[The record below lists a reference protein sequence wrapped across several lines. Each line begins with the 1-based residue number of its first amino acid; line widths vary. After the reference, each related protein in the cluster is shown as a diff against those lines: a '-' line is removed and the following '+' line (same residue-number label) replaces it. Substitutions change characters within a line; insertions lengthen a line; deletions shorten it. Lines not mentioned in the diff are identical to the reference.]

1 MAKDEEAVELSD
13 VHVKTKLPKKAKT
26 GKDYWLYETNKGTV
40 MCFEPSVAAKVN
52 PSDTMGY
59 TLSVV
64 PPGEGFKNGILKAM
78 IKMTEH
84 VPAGGQSAPSAA
96 PVGQAPYTPR
106 PAGGGGS
113 FGAMGRD
120 MSTDIRISKL
130 SVFSSISAIQ
140 AAKIKVD
147 PDMAKA
153 STAAILCETMDLTKA
168 VLAELM
174 YPELQPVNGLPSAA
188 QAPAA
193 AQPVSDEPP
202 FKAPAQPAAQ
212 PAGQPAASTAM
223 PPVTPKPAPAA
234 PVQQVYTPPQPAQV
248 ATPHVAPA
256 VPPVMMQSPADKAE
270 QAKVLF
276 GTKGNMEADMA
287 ARVARMLKK
296 PTAV

>member
-1 MAKDEEAVELSD
+1 MANEEAVELVD

-64 PPGEGFKNGILKAM
+64 PPGEGFKNGILKAFVRM
-78 IKMTEH
+78 VEH
-84 VPAGGQSAPSAA
+84 APAAGQAPAAA
-96 PVGQAPYTPR
+96 PAAAPYTPR

-130 SVFSSISAIQ
+130 SVFSSITAIQ
-140 AAKIKVD
+140 AAQIRVN
-147 PDMAKA
+147 PDKAQA
-153 STAAILCETMDLTKA
+153 STAALLCEAMDLTKA

-174 YPELQPVNGLPSAA
+174 YPEMQPMTQAPASA
-188 QAPAA
+188 APAA

-212 PAGQPAASTAM
+212 PAGQPAASTPM
-223 PPVTPKPAPAA
+223 PPVTPKPAAA

-248 ATPHVAPA
+248 NTVPVPPA
-256 VPPVMMQSPADKAE
+256 QPPVMMQSPADKAE

-296 PTAV
+296 PAAAV